1 MGNKSYIGCLTDFGY
16 ERHPARFNSPNE
28 LKKFVLFLQ
37 TKKTTDPDRY
47 NLFAEFFMIRCQQTN
62 EVNPITYF
70 YSNPEFDK
78 LCNESKEEFD

>member
-1 MGNKSYIGCLTDFGY
+1 MKNKSYIGYLTDLGS
-16 ERHPARFNSPNE
+16 ERHPARFNCPNE

-37 TKKTTDPDRY
+37 TKKISDPDRY

-70 YSNPEFDK
+70 YSNLEFDK
-78 LCNESKEEFD
+78 LCNENDEELT